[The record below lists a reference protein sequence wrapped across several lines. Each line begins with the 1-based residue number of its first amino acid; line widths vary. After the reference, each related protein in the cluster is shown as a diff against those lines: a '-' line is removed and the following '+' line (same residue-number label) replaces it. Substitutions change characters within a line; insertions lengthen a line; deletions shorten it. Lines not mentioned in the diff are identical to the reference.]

1 MKFEFTIDETNL
13 IMASLARM
21 PYESVF
27 QIIENI
33 KQQAA
38 PQLQA
43 QQGPDGSTAVPA
55 PPSTPIHPSLN

>member
-33 KQQAA
+33 KQQAG
-38 PQLQA
+38 PQLP
-43 QQGPDGSTAVPA
+43 QQPGPDGSTAVPP
-55 PPSTPIHPSLN
+55 PPSAPVHPSLN

>member
-1 MKFEFTIDETNL
+1 MKFEFTLDETNL

-33 KQQAA
+33 RQQAA
-38 PQLQA
+38 PQLP
-43 QQGPDGSTAVPA
+43 QQTGPDGSVPL
-55 PPSTPIHPSLN
+55 PPSPPASMK